1 MTDQLLP
8 GPEAFDS
15 LAITDFTVEL
25 KGEANPFSVEML
37 LLGYFST
44 SAGEGTKILGMPAH
58 ECLCVCRCTCV
69 LGRCEHVRTCAE
81 AKRHPQVSFLKCYLP
96 CFLGQGLSTAWKSSS
111 NLGWHTRMPQKC
123 TCPCLPSTGIK
134 YTCIHTQTLSVGSGD
149 QAKVLPT
156 EQSPQAPKIVN
167 YTTL

>member
-1 MTDQLLP
+1 MVVPCFLLVDVTDQLLP
-8 GPEAFDS
+8 GPDAFDS

-69 LGRCEHVRTCAE
+69 LGRCEHV
-81 AKRHPQVSFLKCYLP
+81 
-96 CFLGQGLSTAWKSSS
+96 
-111 NLGWHTRMPQKC
+111 
-123 TCPCLPSTGIK
+123 
-134 YTCIHTQTLSVGSGD
+134 
-149 QAKVLPT
+149 
-156 EQSPQAPKIVN
+156 
-167 YTTL
+167 